1 MIAAAETILRL
12 QDRKEVLVGLLD
24 GLKGKAGTL
33 AGKATDL
40 IGGNSD
46 KVKNGIGKAGDLI
59 DSKTHGKYS
68 RHIDGVQSKASE
80 MVDRIEKK
88 DGKGDVGPTSPP
100 AV

>member
-1 MIAAAETILRL
+1 MMAAAGTILRL

-68 RHIDGVQSKASE
+68 RHIDGVQTKASK
-80 MVDRIEKK
+80 MVDQIDKK
-88 DGKGDVGPTSPP
+88 DGKGDVGPTPPP